1 MMQHITCRNSKSFF
15 HTGSR
20 DVCSQQGGF
29 NDHVADIKRLT
40 LRWMN
45 NDAECAVGFENDG
58 QSRSIQPIAAATLL
72 HGQGETIA
80 FIRISA
86 ALAYTSTAVD
96 MTSART
102 TP

>member
-1 MMQHITCRNSKSFF
+1 
-15 HTGSR
+15 
-20 DVCSQQGGF
+20 
-29 NDHVADIKRLT
+29 
-40 LRWMN
+40 MN

-58 QSRSIQPIAAATLL
+58 QSRSIQPPIAAATLL

-96 MTSART
+96 MNLRPNHTLIVWWSAAIHNLCIVRFAVQLVK
-102 TP
+102 PNPYPHSRS